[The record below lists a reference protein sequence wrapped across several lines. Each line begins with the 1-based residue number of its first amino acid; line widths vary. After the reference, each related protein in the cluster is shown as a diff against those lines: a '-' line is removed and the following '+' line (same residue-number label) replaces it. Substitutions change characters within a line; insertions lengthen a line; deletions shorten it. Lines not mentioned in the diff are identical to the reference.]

1 MYELIYS
8 EFLIWFSALDDLLGD
23 GVPSKNILEIV
34 GDNAS
39 GKMQV

>member
-1 MYELIYS
+1 MYELIYN
-8 EFLIWFSALDDLLGD
+8 EFLIFSALDDLLGD